1 MDDLYQLLKH
11 TQEHGMHSNW
21 QGSIQA
27 LEQLKVHIDFEIN
40 KFKELQ
46 KSTDIG
52 KTLNKIGA

>member
-1 MDDLYQLLKH
+1 MNDLVQLLKI
-11 TQEHGMHSNW
+11 TNDHGMHSNW
-21 QGSIQA
+21 QGSIHA

-40 KFKELQ
+40 RFKELQ